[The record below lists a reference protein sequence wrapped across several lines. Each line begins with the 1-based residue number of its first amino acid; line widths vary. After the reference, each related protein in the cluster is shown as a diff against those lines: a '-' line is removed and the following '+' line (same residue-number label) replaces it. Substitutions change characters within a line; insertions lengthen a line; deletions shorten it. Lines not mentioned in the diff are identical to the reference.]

1 MVDARGL
8 AEVAAYLDQHHGDT
22 VLLIACTLVGRT
34 EARRASMVSVDRA
47 GCVVAISDVAISDVA
62 PPSPGRTCSH
72 RIDFEQPANTIDEVR
87 SALFALVVRARQ
99 LDTSSTPTT
108 SLEAVVADTERQHR
122 QRASVRT
129 VRDLVPGI
137 REITLRSARGFEAVG
152 GGEYLRITTPA
163 TSGSAL
169 YTVRRARPERR
180 EIDIWFVLHGEG
192 ATSRWAAS
200 AAPGDHVGV
209 DRTARAYRPPTDT
222 TRLVMV
228 GDRTGLAALARILD
242 ETPTGLPVV
251 IVADVDG
258 LAASL
263 VPIDRPATTVH
274 LIDSDRSGDDLTST
288 LRSLVDHTSTTY
300 YFGAGELR
308 DITDAKRYLRDELGV
323 ARNRMMVTGYWRRDW
338 TARSATST

>member
-1 MVDARGL
+1 MVDARDL
-8 AEVAAYLDQHHGDT
+8 AEVAAYLDEHHRDT
-22 VLLIACTLVGRT
+22 LLLIACTLVGRS

-47 GCVVAISDVAISDVA
+47 GCVVVTSDVV
-62 PPSPGRTCSH
+62 PPSSGRTRSH
-72 RIDFEQPANTIDEVR
+72 RIDFEQPATTIDEVR

-99 LDTSSTPTT
+99 LDATSAPAT

-129 VRDLVPGI
+129 VCDLVPGI
-137 REITLRSARGFEAVG
+137 REITLTTTCGVDTVG
-152 GGEYLRITTPA
+152 GDEYLRITTPA
-163 TSGSAL
+163 TGGSAL
-169 YTVRRARPERR
+169 YTVRRARPELR

-209 DRTARAYRPPTDT
+209 DRTARAYHPPTDT
-222 TRLVMV
+222 TRIVMV
-228 GDRTGLAALARILD
+228 GDRTGLAAFARILD

-288 LRSLVDHTSTTY
+288 LRSLVDYTSTTY

-308 DITDAKRYLRDELGV
+308 DTANVKRYLRDELGV